1 MNFLKFISGIT
12 RATTTS
18 WTHSNVLL
26 TAYCLVSSCIIFKRK
41 ELLDASRSRLQ
52 IFFPRKVEHFRPRG
66 IAECKLVEGVTRQ
79 RSVLRI
85 NPGTSLVYIFQTRLA
100 MLRRNSVKD
109 FNTIVT
115 LDFYKL
121 RIGNCELSQ
130 NEIVVKSKEVNC
142 VVWYKNQ
149 RRGD

>member
-1 MNFLKFISGIT
+1 
-12 RATTTS
+12 
-18 WTHSNVLL
+18 
-26 TAYCLVSSCIIFKRK
+26 
-41 ELLDASRSRLQ
+41 
-52 IFFPRKVEHFRPRG
+52 
-66 IAECKLVEGVTRQ
+66 
-79 RSVLRI
+79 
-85 NPGTSLVYIFQTRLA
+85 

-115 LDFYKL
+115 LDSYKL

-130 NEIVVKSKEVNC
+130 NVVVKSKEVKC

>member
-1 MNFLKFISGIT
+1 
-12 RATTTS
+12 
-18 WTHSNVLL
+18 
-26 TAYCLVSSCIIFKRK
+26 
-41 ELLDASRSRLQ
+41 
-52 IFFPRKVEHFRPRG
+52 
-66 IAECKLVEGVTRQ
+66 
-79 RSVLRI
+79 
-85 NPGTSLVYIFQTRLA
+85 

-115 LDFYKL
+115 LDSYKL

>member
-1 MNFLKFISGIT
+1 
-12 RATTTS
+12 
-18 WTHSNVLL
+18 
-26 TAYCLVSSCIIFKRK
+26 
-41 ELLDASRSRLQ
+41 
-52 IFFPRKVEHFRPRG
+52 
-66 IAECKLVEGVTRQ
+66 
-79 RSVLRI
+79 
-85 NPGTSLVYIFQTRLA
+85 

-115 LDFYKL
+115 LDSYKL

-130 NEIVVKSKEVNC
+130 NAIVVKSKEVKC